1 MSTPVMILL
10 FIGLVVAAYIAIAVA
25 AYVRMRGTRIIVCPE
40 TERPAAV
47 AVDAAHAALGAMREH
62 ADVKLS
68 ACSRW
73 PQRKDCAQACAAQIE
88 AAPKQTLAF
97 EILKNWYAGKSCAIC
112 HRPIPP
118 LDHVGPKPGLL
129 NFASMGHETL
139 NWEDIPAENLPAM
152 FESHL
157 PVCAHCQVTESFR
170 RQFPDLVVDRY
181 REEEETRV
189 H

>member
-1 MSTPVMILL
+1 MSTQVMVLL
-10 FIGLVVAAYIAIAVA
+10 FIGLVAVAYVAMAIAAYL
-25 AYVRMRGTRIIVCPE
+25 RMRGTRIVVCPE

-47 AVDAAHAALGAMREH
+47 AVDAAQAALGAMREH
-62 ADVKLS
+62 AEVRLS
-68 ACSRW
+68 SCSRW
-73 PQRKDCAQACAAQIE
+73 PERRDCAQACAAQIE

-97 EILKNWYAGKSCAIC
+97 EILKEWYAGKSCAIC

-129 NFASMGHETL
+129 NFAAPGRETVS
-139 NWEDIPAENLPAM
+139 WEDIPAETLPAL

-170 RQFPDLVVDRY
+170 QQFPDLVIDRH
-181 REEEETRV
+181 REQETRF